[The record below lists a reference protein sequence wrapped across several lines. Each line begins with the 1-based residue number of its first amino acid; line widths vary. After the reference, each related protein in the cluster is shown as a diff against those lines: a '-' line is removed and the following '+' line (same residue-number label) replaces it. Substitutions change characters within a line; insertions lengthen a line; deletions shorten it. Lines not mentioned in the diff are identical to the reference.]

1 MNYFT
6 VPIFFRVTYRDMD
19 RSLTNEEVNVLQ
31 EKVRDQLVTDLKVEL
46 R

>member
-1 MNYFT
+1 
-6 VPIFFRVTYRDMD
+6 MD

-31 EKVRDQLVTDLKVEL
+31 EKVREQLVSDLKVEL